1 MEDKVTPNVLIRVHY
16 YEKGSEGRDFYSSM
30 KKDDYVNYIDKGVRQ
45 TSSYSDYVEYADNK
59 EKSSGIF
66 DANGLVS
73 AKGKK
78 ILREKLRK
86 TDSTIWDF
94 VISFKEEYGKQN
106 CNSPEDARKLLTK
119 VLPSFFKSVGLNP
132 KKTTWYAGL
141 HQNTDNRHIHLSF
154 FQEEPNMYDRKT
166 KGRKYRRGKL
176 PLNKVDDLKIAIEKN
191 YLSPIQGAKRVRN
204 IILEETHKVVSK
216 SYKKNKDSI
225 GRLCQNI
232 YDSLPDEKDL
242 HYESRSVDKIRDDI
256 DSLTSI
262 IMEHEYIAKPYKK
275 LMEDASKRDK
285 EITVICQSDNIDP
298 EPYLYS
304 PKFEKDLKRRVGN
317 AILKELSNKKKEERQ
332 KTALLHH
339 PKAIQRCHMQ
349 YRKSLFDQAL
359 YFAKR
364 ASDIAWEAYLEY
376 QRNLDAIEKGREEI
390 EAEMNS

>member
-1 MEDKVTPNVLIRVHY
+1 MTPNVLIRVHY

-45 TSSYSDYVEYADNK
+45 TSSYADYVDYADNK

-73 AKGKK
+73 AKDKK

-119 VLPSFFKSVGLNP
+119 VLPSFFKSVGLDS

-216 SYKKNKDSI
+216 SYEKNKNSI
-225 GRLCQNI
+225 GKLCQSI
-232 YDSLPDEKDL
+232 YDSLPDEDDL
-242 HYESRSVDKIRDDI
+242 HYESKSIDKIRDDI

-262 IMEHEYIAKPYKK
+262 IMEHEYIAKPYRK

-285 EITVICQSDNIDP
+285 EITSICQSDNIDP
-298 EPYLYS
+298 EPYLYV

-349 YRKSLFDQAL
+349 YRKSLFDPAL